1 MVTYPRIAIVTLALL
16 GLALALPDPKPV
28 EIRTRHAFI
37 SSSDVVRWQVRV
49 EPDDRNRSLDF
60 LAIDRSDGEVVS
72 RSYEALDG
80 DKAPITRWFST
91 RLPVGDLLLVANLVG
106 LNGRHASD
114 TKPVCVYDLHR
125 SCGSE

>member
-49 EPDDRNRSLDF
+49 EPDDRKRSLDF

-91 RLPVGDLLLVANLVG
+91 RLPTGNLLLVANLVG

-114 TKPVCVYDLHR
+114 SKPVCVYDLHR